1 MSVWGEKLFRFW
13 KRVRRGLTRGLD
25 AMYAG
30 RVLRPESGP
39 MRNTG
44 IILSHGAPPPEQLT
58 LLVLGNGRGG
68 TSMASGVLHH
78 LGVFMGDDCTVPSYE
93 DQRLTRCI
101 MHFNARGA
109 RTVIDDYTQRHD
121 RWGYKHPQ
129 ALNFIRRR
137 IGWFRNPRLVIIM
150 KDVASIAVR
159 HHLILE
165 HDAVRVMDRM
175 LGLYRTMIRFANRS
189 RIPALIVSYE
199 KAMIDPRTFIQALC
213 EFAGLSPSAEQVN
226 AAMQY
231 METDSREYRRFSKR
245 KQRRVQNA
253 RF

>member
-1 MSVWGEKLFRFW
+1 MSTWGEKLFGFW
-13 KRVRRGLTRGLD
+13 KRVRRRITRGLD
-25 AMYAG
+25 SMYNSKVRRAE
-30 RVLRPESGP
+30 VGP

-44 IILSHGAPPPEQLT
+44 IIVSHDAPPAEQLT

-68 TSMASGVLHH
+68 TSMVSGVLHH
-78 LGVFMGDDCTVPSYE
+78 LGMFMGDDCTVPSYE

-109 RTVIDDYTQRHD
+109 RAVIDDYTQRHD
-121 RWGYKHPQ
+121 KWGYKHPQ
-129 ALNFIRRR
+129 ALNFIKRR

-159 HHLILE
+159 HNLVLE

-199 KAMIDPRTFIQALC
+199 KAMTDPPTFIDALC
-213 EFAGLSPSAEQVN
+213 GFAGLSPGPDQVN
-226 AAMQY
+226 AALAYMQ
-231 METDSREYRRFSKR
+231 TDSLEYRKFSRR

-253 RF
+253 RY